1 MADLA
6 YTDGDW
12 LGETPKNWPIL
23 PAKSLFSNPVER
35 NYTDDIHLTP
45 SQKYGVLPQTEYMEV
60 TGNRVVL
67 NLSGADNMRH
77 VETGDFVSHL
87 RSFQGGLEYSPFR
100 GKVSSAYTV
109 LRPRREIE
117 PRFYKYLFKSGRY
130 VQGLATTT
138 EQLRD
143 GQSIRYEQFALLRL
157 PYPPLEEQKTIAD
170 FLDQELHRVD
180 SLTEKQAMLV
190 RRLRERKNALLKEHV
205 LGIDSSS
212 RASNSHQKEWLAGV
226 PENWQITKIRREFS
240 LTLGKTLNAAAN
252 SGDIET
258 PYLRAGN
265 IQESGIDLSET
276 KTIAATAKER
286 ADLKLIEGDVVVV
299 EGGAGYGRSDVLE
312 QPLVGWIFQNH
323 VIRARSQ
330 GSVPPE
336 YLDYYIKYLRS
347 IGHFE
352 KLSSYATIPSISSEA
367 LGQISI
373 PKPPVDVSR
382 QIIKILQQEFREHDA
397 LITKSQRLIE
407 ILSERRAALI
417 SAAVTGKIDVRGKN

>member
-6 YTDGDW
+6 YTDDNW

-35 NYTDDIHLTP
+35 NYADDIHLTP

-77 VETGDFVSHL
+77 VEPGDFVSHL

-157 PYPPLEEQKTIAD
+157 PNPPLEEQKAIAD
-170 FLDQELHRVD
+170 FLDRELAQIDDLVARQESFMNLLAERSKALVRNAILLGLEPD
-180 SLTEKQAMLV
+180 RPTKRTSLTWAPTIPDDWKIKPLWMVLKFESGWTPPSGKDEYFEGDNLWANISDLGPRTLSNTQKFISDSAVNEFKLKSV
-190 RRLRERKNALLKEHV
+190 KTGSLLFSFKLSIGQV
-205 LGIDSSS
+205 SI
-212 RASNSHQKEWLAGV
+212 AGV
-226 PENWQITKIRREFS
+226 PMFTNEAIAAFQPNDSLDIDYMYYMLPITVPENASENIYGAKM
-240 LTLGKTLNAAAN
+240 LNAQRIKQARILIPPKDEQIRISKFLKQELA
-252 SGDIET
+252 DIEWLT
-258 PYLRAGN
+258 KKAV
-265 IQESGIDLSET
+265 ET
-276 KTIAATAKER
+276 R
-286 ADLKLIEGDVVVV
+286 
-299 EGGAGYGRSDVLE
+299 DVL
-312 QPLVGWIFQNH
+312 L
-323 VIRARSQ
+323 
-330 GSVPPE
+330 
-336 YLDYYIKYLRS
+336 
-347 IGHFE
+347 E
-352 KLSSYATIPSISSEA
+352 K
-367 LGQISI
+367 
-373 PKPPVDVSR
+373 R
-382 QIIKILQQEFREHDA
+382 QA
-397 LITKSQRLIE
+397 LINAS
-407 ILSERRAALI
+407 
-417 SAAVTGKIDVRGKN
+417 VTGKFDVRGKN